1 MNRLEQLLQLFQDDK
16 NDPFIAYG
24 IALEY
29 LKTDAY
35 KANEWFTTLLNNFPD
50 YLPTYYHAAHFFAE
64 QNNPDKAIDTFEKGI
79 LLAQKQGNLKTLAE
93 LKNALLNLELDL

>member
-1 MNRLEQLLQLFQDDK
+1 MNRLEQLLQLFQDDP
-16 NDPFIAYG
+16 NDAFVAYG

-29 LKTDAY
+29 LKSDAL
-35 KANEWFTTLLNNFPD
+35 KANEWFSTLLNHFPD
-50 YLPTYYHAAHFFAE
+50 YLPTYYHAAHFFIE
-64 QNNPDKAIDTFEKGI
+64 NNDPNRAVDTFEKGI

>member
-1 MNRLEQLLQLFQDDK
+1 MTRLDQLLQLFQDDN

-29 LKTDAY
+29 LKTDAS
-35 KANEWFTTLLNNFPD
+35 KANEWFNTLLNNFPD

-64 QNNPDKAIDTFEKGI
+64 KNEPNKAIDTFEKGI
-79 LLAQKQGNLKTLAE
+79 QLAQKQGNLKTLAE